1 MKRNENKNEL
11 KNISQWPKTAID
23 QDALG
28 ASSKMAEARIRND
41 SWKEDLKLIE
51 KLKAYVTEGLRR
63 EEILDFMQR
72 DFDCYA
78 WSIRTLDRRLRYFD
92 IRYTD
97 TDVAVDE
104 VEEAVTREMEGP
116 GRLLG
121 YRAMQKK
128 LRQVHHL
135 RVPRDLVHAVMYNVD
150 PVALEERAPCFK
162 KKKTKGHFTT
172 RGTNWVHSLDGHDKL
187 MGYQNNTFPIAVYGC
202 IDTCSRKLLWVKVW
216 MSNSDPNIIGR
227 FYLEHLFNTKVMAS
241 IIRVD
246 KGTETGVMA
255 TMHAYLRQQ
264 HEDDMDPTETV
275 IYGPSTS
282 NQVGILT
289 QP

>member
-23 QDALG
+23 QNALG

-51 KLKAYVTEGLRR
+51 KLKEYVTESLRR

-128 LRQVHHL
+128 LRQVY
-135 RVPRDLVHAVMYNVD
+135 R
-150 PVALEERAPCFK
+150 
-162 KKKTKGHFTT
+162 T
-172 RGTNWVHSLDGHDKL
+172 
-187 MGYQNNTFPIAVYGC
+187 
-202 IDTCSRKLLWVKVW
+202 
-216 MSNSDPNIIGR
+216 
-227 FYLEHLFNTKVMAS
+227 
-241 IIRVD
+241 
-246 KGTETGVMA
+246 GTEKSRT
-255 TMHAYLRQQ
+255 
-264 HEDDMDPTETV
+264 D
-275 IYGPSTS
+275 
-282 NQVGILT
+282 
-289 QP
+289 